1 VNMGGRSG
9 VRLFASALLAALL
22 GFSCASAKGSDGTA
36 FDTAAL
42 FGMVYDGENQ
52 PCAGVRLTVDGREG
66 PVSDLRGRFVV
77 PDLAR
82 GEHRLVARKDGYE
95 DLAVEFPFLDR
106 TDVLHLSITSFDQLL
121 GMAQDALRDGRLGE
135 AEAALA
141 RAERLD
147 PADPVLRYLFA
158 LHAWKAGRY
167 AEAVSHLDRIA
178 GDGGRQPAVLLL
190 LADLYERHLGD
201 PAKAIENLEAYLR
214 LRDDPEVRQRLEA
227 LRQRQRA
234 GT

>member
-1 VNMGGRSG
+1 MGGESG
-9 VRLFASALLAALL
+9 IHGVAIVLLAALL
-22 GFSCASAKGSDGTA
+22 TVSCASEKARDGLA
-36 FDTAAL
+36 FDAAPL

-52 PCAGVRLTVDGREG
+52 PCAGVRLSIDGSEG
-66 PVSDLRGRFVV
+66 PLSDLRGRFVV

-95 DLAVEFPFLDR
+95 ELSVEFAFLDR
-106 TDVLHLSITSFDQLL
+106 TDILHVSMTSFDQLL
-121 GMAQDALRDGRLGE
+121 GMAQDALGANRLEE
-135 AEAALA
+135 AGAALE

-147 PADPVLRYLFA
+147 PEDAVLRYLFA

-167 AEAVSHLDRIA
+167 DDAVHHVSRIA
-178 GDGGRQPAVLLL
+178 GDRGRQPAVLLL

-201 PAKAIENLEAYLR
+201 PGQAIEHLEAYLL
-214 LRDDPEVRQRLEA
+214 LRDDPDVRQRLEA